1 MATRLVKLTVLTD
14 FTCANC
20 CVGQHELLN
29 AVSYC
34 QDTLHL
40 PLQFEIEH
48 LPFRLINPSI
58 LPDDCTKVDKADF
71 LMTHIGK
78 EKFTK
83 MSDAVSKWAE
93 EKGIPISFRGVM
105 SQTTRAHRLCQKA
118 YKLGRQ
124 SKQIPLMCAVFK
136 AYMEEGQDI
145 ADINVLAG
153 LAEST
158 GTMSKEE
165 AIKFLESD
173 ELEKEVDSMTN
184 EARSKGITGVP
195 MTIIDG
201 KWAVS
206 GGQSSDVFVQIFK
219 KLAVAGSH
227 NPSSPFSGP
236 VADTVLVA

>member
-1 MATRLVKLTVLTD
+1 MSTRLVKLTVLTD

-29 AVSYC
+29 AVTYC
-34 QDTLHL
+34 QDTLRL

-48 LPFRLINPSI
+48 LPFRLINSTI
-58 LPDDCTKVDKADF
+58 LPDDSKVDKTDF
-71 LMTHIGK
+71 FLTHIGK
-78 EKFTK
+78 EKFSK

-105 SQTTRAHRLCQKA
+105 SQTIRAHRLCQKA
-118 YKLGRQ
+118 YKIGGQ
-124 SKQIPLMCAVFK
+124 AKQIPLMCAVFK
-136 AYMEEGQDI
+136 AYMEEGRDI
-145 ADINVLAG
+145 ADINVLAE
-153 LAEST
+153 LAESS
-158 GTMSKEE
+158 GTMSKDD

-173 ELEKEVDSMTN
+173 ELEKEVDAMTN

-206 GGQSSDVFVQIFK
+206 GGQSSDVFIQIFK
-219 KLAVAGSH
+219 KLAVAGVHSA
-227 NPSSPFSGP
+227 PSPFSGP
-236 VADTVLVA
+236 VTDAVLVA